1 MIRVLVVE
9 DSSTER
15 QLLVEIIAAES
26 QTFAVVG
33 QAKNGLE
40 AVEMTRRLRPDVVT
54 MDIRMPLL
62 DGLEATLQ
70 IMRESPTP
78 VVVISGRGV
87 LEVRTSLEA
96 LQAGALA
103 VLEKPAGPA
112 VPGFAERCRAL
123 LQTVRLMAEVKVVRR
138 SGERPSA
145 AVALPSAV
153 AGPRERPRAIG
164 IATSTGGPAALQEIF
179 SRLPGDFPAPILV
192 VQHIT
197 NGFVG
202 GLAAWLQSTA
212 KVRVKVAEQDELAAA
227 GVVYLASD
235 DRHLGLSSHGH
246 LVVSAAAPVGG
257 FRPSGTFLFASM
269 AQALGPGLLAVI
281 LTGMGRDGVDGLRKV
296 KASGGC
302 VLAQDEA
309 SSVIF
314 GMPAAAIEAG
324 LADEIRPL
332 ADLAGRLISLA
343 TIGGQT
349 K

>member
-9 DSSTER
+9 DSSTARE
-15 QLLVEIIAAES
+15 LLLTILGSEP
-26 QTFAVVG
+26 QTFKVVG

-62 DGLEATLQ
+62 DGLEATQQ

-78 VVVISGRGV
+78 VVVVSGSDV
-87 LEVRTSLEA
+87 LEVRTSMEA

-103 VLEKPAGPA
+103 VIEKPAGPA
-112 VPGFAERCRAL
+112 VAGFSGRCRAL

-138 SGERPSA
+138 TIERQVTQ
-145 AVALPSAV
+145 VACPRN
-153 AGPRERPRAIG
+153 AGDPRERLRAIG
-164 IATSTGGPAALQEIF
+164 IATSTGGPAALQAIF
-179 SRLPGDFPAPILV
+179 SRLPAAFPVPILV

-202 GLAAWLQSTA
+202 GLASWLGSTS
-212 KVRVKVAEQDELAAA
+212 KLRVKVAERDEEAVP
-227 GVVYLASD
+227 GVVYLAPD
-235 DRHLGLSSHGH
+235 DRHLGMTSHGH
-246 LVVSAAAPVGG
+246 LVVSAEAPVGG
-257 FRPSGTFLFASM
+257 FRPSGTFLFGSL
-269 AQALGPGLLAVI
+269 AQSLGPGLLAVI
-281 LTGMGRDGVDGLRKV
+281 LTGMGRDGVEGLRRV
-296 KASGGC
+296 KAAGGR

-324 LADEIRPL
+324 LADEIRAL
-332 ADLAGRLISLA
+332 EDLAARLTSLA
-343 TIGGQT
+343 AIRRS
-349 K
+349 

>member
-15 QLLVEIIAAES
+15 ELLVEIIAAES
-26 QTFAVVG
+26 QTFTVVG

-62 DGLEATLQ
+62 DGLTATQ
-70 IMRESPTP
+70 RIMRESPTP
-78 VVVISGRGV
+78 VVVISGGGV
-87 LEVRTSLEA
+87 PEVRTSIEA

-138 SGERPSA
+138 AGDRPLAA
-145 AVALPSAV
+145 AVASPQV
-153 AGPRERPRAIG
+153 AKVPRERPRAVG

-179 SRLPGDFPAPILV
+179 SRLPGDFPVPILV

-202 GLAAWLQSTA
+202 GLASWLQSTS
-212 KVRVKVAEQDELAAA
+212 KLRVKVAEQDEAAVA

-235 DRHLGLSSHGH
+235 DRHLGLTSHGH

-281 LTGMGRDGVDGLRKV
+281 LTGMGRDGTEGLRKV
-296 KASGGC
+296 KSSGGC

-332 ADLAGRLISLA
+332 EHLAGRLISLA
-343 TIGGQT
+343 AIGG